1 MTEMENDKAVLLDT
15 YFNNFQLQFLALM
28 AMILTVT
35 YEN

>member
-1 MTEMENDKAVLLDT
+1 MTEMESDKAVLLDK

-35 YEN
+35 CEN